1 MARHRGPGGH
11 RFLRARTITTAAATV
26 AATVLALVA
35 SSGSAAARQAP
46 APFPTTPDVSCTAAR
61 VRKEAGSL
69 TAAEWATYQRA
80 VTGLHARETSGNRE
94 TLDWFE
100 HFVDIHANYG
110 GQAHG
115 GAHFLAWH
123 RLFLLAYENAL
134 RTIEP
139 SVTIPYWDWSLD
151 SADPAMAPVWGTS
164 QLGKSAVNGQIGAG
178 DPRGGH
184 NFNEFFV
191 DTDGPHHVTRGFPS
205 NSRGGMDSTFFPNKA
220 TMSALWQ
227 STTTTF
233 AEFAEALEFAHGGPH
248 MAIGG
253 LTGPGGDMMWL
264 SRAAG
269 DVAFWSHHA
278 FIDYLWAMRQGT
290 ISATEYG
297 GIQNGVAVS
306 KNDMLA
312 PFGVTARVA
321 VDLSCVSPRQNKCT
335 KHSQCGCGVCDKV
348 KGTCKAPPASRRT
361 VLCGASGKCIARRG
375 GPAYACVGGI
385 SCKAQAD
392 CGCGTCYK
400 KRCVVRSRLTRSR
413 CGTSASCVL
422 SGRRLVCKR
431 SKNITARAL
440 VAAAAA
446 PAALPFISARSSDAT
461 RTAYLAKLRKDIEA
475 AQAIRD
481 AGVAEAEEEAEV
493 VIAEADAEIEEVEE
507 KEAAILVA
515 IGSDDDDDDADD
527 GTDDDA
533 ATAATR
539 QALTVGGRTSSDE
552 LTLAA
557 LEEERKAATAAR
569 KAAMRELRAKT
580 RRLRRS
586 VRVTALAGFADMNGL
601 DRQHFLRGEEVLE
614 RAEDAADADAEEAAE
629 VAEEAAAA
637 TDWAADAVAGTGD
650 EEGA

>member
-278 FIDYLWAMRQGT
+278 FIDYLWA
-290 ISATEYG
+290 ATLRPADEE
-297 GIQNGVAVS
+297 
-306 KNDMLA
+306 
-312 PFGVTARVA
+312 
-321 VDLSCVSPRQNKCT
+321 RQN
-335 KHSQCGCGVCDKV
+335 S
-348 KGTCKAPPASRRT
+348 
-361 VLCGASGKCIARRG
+361 
-375 GPAYACVGGI
+375 
-385 SCKAQAD
+385 SC
-392 CGCGTCYK
+392 
-400 KRCVVRSRLTRSR
+400 
-413 CGTSASCVL
+413 
-422 SGRRLVCKR
+422 
-431 SKNITARAL
+431 
-440 VAAAAA
+440 
-446 PAALPFISARSSDAT
+446 F
-461 RTAYLAKLRKDIEA
+461 
-475 AQAIRD
+475 
-481 AGVAEAEEEAEV
+481 
-493 VIAEADAEIEEVEE
+493 
-507 KEAAILVA
+507 
-515 IGSDDDDDDADD
+515 
-527 GTDDDA
+527 
-533 ATAATR
+533 
-539 QALTVGGRTSSDE
+539 
-552 LTLAA
+552 
-557 LEEERKAATAAR
+557 
-569 KAAMRELRAKT
+569 M
-580 RRLRRS
+580 
-586 VRVTALAGFADMNGL
+586 
-601 DRQHFLRGEEVLE
+601 
-614 RAEDAADADAEEAAE
+614 
-629 VAEEAAAA
+629 
-637 TDWAADAVAGTGD
+637 
-650 EEGA
+650 